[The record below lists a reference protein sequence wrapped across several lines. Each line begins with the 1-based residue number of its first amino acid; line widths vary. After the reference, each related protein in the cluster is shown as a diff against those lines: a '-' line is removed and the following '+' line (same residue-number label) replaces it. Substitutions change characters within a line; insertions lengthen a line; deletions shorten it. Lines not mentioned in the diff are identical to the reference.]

1 MMSLSV
7 GLRFAVV
14 RHRQQPTTARQE
26 VRTVATPT
34 NASQI
39 DRRARADWIDEVLA
53 DSFPASDPPSWTPGI
68 ARLNPSLPDSPGVA
82 HNWTAML
89 HTGDLLPHFE
99 LTDLYGCRVDYSSI
113 WQRKNL
119 VLVMLSDTDPSSRSY
134 ADQLMARGRDSKKND
149 TEWVVTCDRIAGMP
163 NPGAV
168 VADRWGE
175 LMHVAHA
182 PDVAHLPVPDELV
195 EWVDYVRHRCPE
207 CEGEAR

>member
-1 MMSLSV
+1 M
-7 GLRFAVV
+7 A
-14 RHRQQPTTARQE
+14 
-26 VRTVATPT
+26 T
-34 NASQI
+34 NAFQI

-89 HTGDLLPHFE
+89 QPGDLLPHFE
-99 LTDLYGCRVDYSSI
+99 VTDLYGSRVDYSSI

-119 VLVMLSDTDPSSRSY
+119 VLVMLSDTDPSSRPY
-134 ADQLMARGRDSKKND
+134 ADQLMARSRDLKKND

-195 EWVDYVRHRCPE
+195 EWVEYVQHRCPE